1 VTNTTHAE
9 CDQALVRL
17 LAFLG
22 AMVGGGV
29 QRSPLQVSLNYV
41 MSKGLVPEIETRM
54 GSLAWECGGSMLW
67 RLDENAIGILDER
80 CEAVEKGET
89 GDGGGPALA

>member
-1 VTNTTHAE
+1 
-9 CDQALVRL
+9 
-17 LAFLG
+17 
-22 AMVGGGV
+22 
-29 QRSPLQVSLNYV
+29 
-41 MSKGLVPEIETRM
+41 M